1 TLMLLVAMALSMQWI
16 IATDSPVL
24 QSATAPET
32 VVEHSA
38 GDPLV
43 FAPLDPMG
51 MGTFEASDALIEQPW
66 RQASDAIAPQ
76 SKGGLFDA
84 LYRPR
89 GPFWGDAS
97 LLCRSYFW
105 LSADPALGRAELA
118 TVFHPRYAPDLNA
131 PEREHTPLAEYSLLW
146 PSTLANYYHHT
157 GDRAYTEAMAA
168 AVLNELFNYFDRYR
182 APSGLLQ
189 GVDPDGGFRPWPE
202 HLRRGF
208 DYEIAAKG
216 ENAVLNAFY
225 YHALDTAAELAGEI
239 GLPAT
244 EFRGKAQAHRRAF
257 NDRLLDGE
265 TGLYFD
271 APGSTAHSVAGNGLA
286 LCFGLAPPESV
297 AKIIALIRERG
308 TDCAPEFAPYMV
320 EACFKAGE
328 PRLGYD
334 MITFLNGDSAYGGPI
349 YLIAEYVAGLS
360 PAGPGWTRAVFS
372 PRFPKTLASAKMSV
386 PIQGGR
392 ATVRHAR
399 NQATTLTLPL
409 GTRVEVDAREG
420 DPVMVKNAVS
430 HTKGKLTEEQWASL
444 KTEGWPERVGTDAA
458 VWVSVSEQ
466 MLRYIQGKDVLY
478 QARCASSASGV
489 GAVMNS
495 LQTPLGWHSVVHK
508 VGEDAPWGQV
518 FRARQPTREIWQP
531 GEDTTEDLV
540 LTRILLLTG
549 EEAGK
554 NKGGDV
560 DSYARNIYIHGTND
574 EARVGTPSSHGCIR
588 LTNDDVIDAFRHIPK
603 NTPVLITEF

>member
-1 TLMLLVAMALSMQWI
+1 MLLVTMALSAQWI
-16 IATDSPVL
+16 FATDSPVL
-24 QSATAPET
+24 PTATATET
-32 VVEHSA
+32 VLERSTDA
-38 GDPLV
+38 ALLS
-43 FAPLDPMG
+43 APLDPERI
-51 MGTFEASDALIEQPW
+51 GTFEASDALIEQPW
-66 RQASDAIAPQ
+66 RQASDAIAAQ
-76 SKGGLFDA
+76 SKGGLSA
-84 LYRPR
+84 IVHRPR

-105 LSADPALGRAELA
+105 LSADPALGRTELA
-118 TVFHPRYAPDLNA
+118 TVFHPRYAPDSDA
-131 PEREHTPLAEYSLLW
+131 PRHRPLAEYSLLW
-146 PSTLANYYHHT
+146 PSTLANYYRHT
-157 GDRAYTEAMAA
+157 GDCAYTEAMAA
-168 AVLNELFNYFDRYR
+168 AVLDELFRFFERYR

-189 GVDPDGGFRPWPE
+189 GADSDGGFDAWPD

-208 DYEIAAKG
+208 DYEIAAQR

-225 YHALDTAAELAGEI
+225 YHALDTAADLADEI

-244 EFRGKAQAHRRAF
+244 EFRRKAQAHRRAF
-257 NDRLLDGE
+257 NERLLDNE
-265 TGLYFD
+265 TGLYVD

-308 TDCAPEFAPYMV
+308 ADCAPEFAPYVV

-334 MITFLNGDSAYGGPI
+334 MITFLNGDSAHGGPI
-349 YLIAEYVAGLS
+349 YLLAEYVAGLR
-360 PAGPGWTRAVFS
+360 PAGPGWTRAAFS
-372 PRFPKTLASAKMSV
+372 PRFPKTLETAKMSL

-409 GTRVEVDAREG
+409 GSRVEVDAREG
-420 DPVMVKNAVS
+420 DPVMVKNSVS
-430 HTKGKLTEEQWASL
+430 HTNGKLTEEQWASL
-444 KTEGWPERVGTDAA
+444 EAEGWPERVGTDAA

-466 MLRYIQGKDVLY
+466 MLRYIQGTEVLY

-489 GAVMNS
+489 GALMNS
-495 LQTPLGWHSVVHK
+495 LQTPLGWHSVVRK
-508 VGEDAPWGQV
+508 VGDDAPWGQV
-518 FRARQPTREIWQP
+518 FRGRQPTREVWQP

-540 LTRILLLTG
+540 LSRILLLTG
-549 EEAGK
+549 EEPGK

-574 EARVGTPSSHGCIR
+574 EARIGTPSSHGCIR
-588 LTNDDVIDAFRHIPK
+588 LTNDDMIDAYLRIPK
-603 NTPVLITEF
+603 DAPVLITEF